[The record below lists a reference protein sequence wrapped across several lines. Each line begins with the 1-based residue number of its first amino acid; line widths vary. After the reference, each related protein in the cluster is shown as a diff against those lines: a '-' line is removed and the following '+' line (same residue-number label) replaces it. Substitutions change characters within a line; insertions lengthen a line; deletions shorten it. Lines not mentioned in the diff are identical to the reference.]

1 MDRYTAIIS
10 GQIFFLQILRMSISA
25 EILGKNQS
33 VTIVRLPVKSAVMRI
48 SKSHWYVR
56 PPAGN
61 QQSPVAQSSRRYWL
75 HLYAHFWT
83 HHRRQLVGPLSFF
96 SHYQQMARGGRDTNL
111 QPFGCVVHSICNTY
125 YNDAITGCSSGA
137 RQGCWVGYLEWRIYI
152 WCDAIS
158 LETCYGRVRPRPLQR
173 GGKWEGKMKRK
184 SKG

>member
-158 LETCYGRVRPRPLQR
+158 LETCYGRVRPRPL
-173 GGKWEGKMKRK
+173 
-184 SKG
+184 